1 MGKIIKLRDLS
12 AAGRNAIQRPIIYCN
27 PEAEMDGCA
36 ISVNVALAKKLLE
49 TKPNRRAIRLE
60 QCFAEVINPLPDDSV
75 VKDFD
80 VMFNPD
86 YEVDVLHI
94 LSSVGKSK
102 MYRVL
107 WPGKCDGA
115 RLIYAEE
122 GYRDYK
128 VYEIEQ
134 YDVTCVV

>member
-1 MGKIIKLRDLS
+1 MGKIIKLRDLP
-12 AAGRNAIQRPIIYCN
+12 AAERNGIQRPIIYCN
-27 PEAEMDGCA
+27 PEAEMDRCA
-36 ISVNVALAKKLLE
+36 ISVNVALAKKLLG
-49 TKPNRRAIRLE
+49 TKPNRRTMRLE
-60 QCFAEVINPLPDDSV
+60 QCFAEVVNPLPDDSV

-86 YEVDVLHI
+86 YEVNILHI
-94 LSSVGKSK
+94 LISLAKNK
-102 MYRVL
+102 KYRVI
-107 WPGKCDGA
+107 WPGKCDGK